1 MTLQKLLS
9 FLRIRV
15 PQLTLP
21 RATKLSLPAA
31 IRWGLRIV
39 EPDTTP
45 VVGAAAAAA
54 RAPKGRKKTRA
65 ERHISMSELVF
76 PGGAVHSVMTNTFLV
91 TRRNRD
97 SKWEPRN
104 AEAAGMK
111 EGVESR
117 EEGEKEER
125 RPKKKVAVLI
135 GYCGTGY
142 RGMQLNPPQKS
153 IEGDLFE
160 AFIQAGAISKA
171 NSDDPKKVSSSH
183 FYIIS
188 GIGVLLI
195 CKVIACSMCTYR

>member
-1 MTLQKLLS
+1 MILQKFLS

-21 RATKLSLPAA
+21 RVTKPSLPAA
-31 IRWGLRIV
+31 IRGGPRIV
-39 EPDTTP
+39 EPDTTT

-54 RAPKGRKKTRA
+54 RAPKGRKKTRV
-65 ERHISMSELVF
+65 ERRISMSELVF
-76 PGGAVHSVMTNTFLV
+76 PGGAAHSVMTNTFPV

-104 AEAAGMK
+104 AEAAGVK

-117 EEGEKEER
+117 EGEKEER

-195 CKVIACSMCTYR
+195 CKVIACSMRTYR